1 MPPLLPQWE
10 LFHPAADVDG
20 GCHTRVCL
28 PLWLG
33 HRQWDVIVFNFG
45 LHDISHDYERVGA
58 ADYRWNLWNI
68 TLTQA
73 SIVWASTTPVP
84 ADSVKLDPPR
94 SYFDVIG
101 YNQIASTVMIPL
113 NISIL
118 DLYAAAPLGSQL
130 VDNVHFTEQGYEKM
144 AMTLAEYVMPLY
156 DV

>member
-1 MPPLLPQWE
+1 M
-10 LFHPAADVDG
+10 DG